1 MGTAPLKTGK
11 TKPSPMMELG
21 AFLSAPHVF
30 GDAVAVA
37 GSYRFT
43 AYRLDGVHTCDIA
56 ELG

>member
-1 MGTAPLKTGK
+1 
-11 TKPSPMMELG
+11 MELG